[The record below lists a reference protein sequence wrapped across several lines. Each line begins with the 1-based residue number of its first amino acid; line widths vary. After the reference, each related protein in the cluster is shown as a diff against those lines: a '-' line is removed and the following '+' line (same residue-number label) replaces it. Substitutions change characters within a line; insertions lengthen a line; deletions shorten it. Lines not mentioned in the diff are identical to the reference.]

1 MTSQLN
7 VDTIVDKAGSGGTN
21 VTVANNAVAVA
32 EGGGATTNVV
42 QGLAKMWI
50 NFDGQST
57 IATRDSHNVSSITD
71 DGTGQYTTSYTSN
84 MASVNYSASGSN
96 NRTGLSSTTFINDT
110 SWTATTGGISSATAE
125 SNNNYLD
132 CDAVLISIL
141 GDLA

>member
-1 MTSQLN
+1 MASILK
-7 VDTIVDKAGSGGTN
+7 VDTITGVTTAGSIA
-21 VTVANNAVAVA
+21 VTG
-32 EGGGATTNVV
+32 EGNSTTTNLQ
-42 QGLAKMWI
+42 QGLAKVWI

>member
-1 MTSQLN
+1 MLS
-7 VDTIVDKAGSGGTN
+7 
-21 VTVANNAVAVA
+21 VA

>member
-1 MTSQLN
+1 MASILK
-7 VDTIVDKAGSGGTN
+7 VDTITGVSTAGSIA
-21 VTVANNAVAVA
+21 VTG
-32 EGGGATTNVV
+32 EGNSTTTNLQ
-42 QGLAKMWI
+42 QGLAKVWI

-71 DGTGQYTTSYTSN
+71 DGTGQYTTSYSSN